1 MQITILQK
9 LGDNHTSTMITE
21 TTCMNVGRLE
31 IMTQSKHWQQWSVTC
46 LITEI
51 ILELTASQLRT
62 ALRLCSNKLS
72 MALACEVVT
81 EEWEGNTT
89 KVTTTTETSN
99 HLIRILTCHR
109 HLLLCL

>member
-1 MQITILQK
+1 MAKTPDFKYAPMFQI
-9 LGDNHTSTMITE
+9 G
-21 TTCMNVGRLE
+21 
-31 IMTQSKHWQQWSVTC
+31 
-46 LITEI
+46 
-51 ILELTASQLRT
+51 
-62 ALRLCSNKLS
+62 
-72 MALACEVVT
+72 EVVT